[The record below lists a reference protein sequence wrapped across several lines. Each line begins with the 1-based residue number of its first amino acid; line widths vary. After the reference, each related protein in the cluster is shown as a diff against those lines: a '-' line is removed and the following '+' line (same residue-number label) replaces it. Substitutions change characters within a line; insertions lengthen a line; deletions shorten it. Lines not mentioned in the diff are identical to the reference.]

1 MNRSCHL
8 FVLAFGL
15 LATAGVQ
22 GMDLI
27 RVYDLALENDVVIRE
42 AKENREAV
50 RENKPQAKARLLPSL
65 RLGAEVHSVRRDVR
79 DAPLSSQE
87 GVDNYSDRGLAVK
100 LQQPVYHRDYWIQL
114 EQADNVIAEAEAQYA
129 AAELDLMAR
138 VVRAYFNV
146 LAAKDDVTVSEAQT
160 EANQRQLDQAQQRFE
175 VGLIAITDVH
185 EAQAAFDGSRANQI
199 VAENEVDNAWE
210 QLLEIIGPNR
220 DELAK
225 LGEELPL
232 KAPEPADLETWAET
246 AVQQNYNVIA
256 VRNAAEA
263 KRKSIEIERSG
274 HYPTLDV
281 VGSYGLDRTGA
292 SFGSDT
298 DVGVIGLELNLPL
311 YEGGAVSSRTRQ
323 AQSLY
328 AAAQEALDRER
339 RSVNRQVRTAY
350 RGVISTISQVQ
361 ALKATTISTQSALE
375 STQAGYEVGTRTL
388 VDVLTVQSSMFDAR
402 RNYLGSRY
410 DYIINSL
417 ELKLAASTLNREDLE
432 RASRLLEQ

>member
-1 MNRSCHL
+1 
-8 FVLAFGL
+8 
-15 LATAGVQ
+15 
-22 GMDLI
+22 
-27 RVYDLALENDVVIRE
+27 
-42 AKENREAV
+42 
-50 RENKPQAKARLLPSL
+50 
-65 RLGAEVHSVRRDVR
+65 
-79 DAPLSSQE
+79 
-87 GVDNYSDRGLAVK
+87 
-100 LQQPVYHRDYWIQL
+100 
-114 EQADNVIAEAEAQYA
+114 
-129 AAELDLMAR
+129 
-138 VVRAYFNV
+138 
-146 LAAKDDVTVSEAQT
+146 
-160 EANQRQLDQAQQRFE
+160 
-175 VGLIAITDVH
+175 VH